1 MNKRKVI
8 GIMFVAAAVLIA
20 VISFK
25 KVMTKDNETAE
36 PTTTMEETSAV
47 YETTVTAA
55 ETTQEVTYETVTID
69 RYHDEHVNEHEI
81 KIKSP
86 SDDILALVDNDD
98 DGFRK
103 EIMTFVNG
111 YGYGDADMAEFTGDV
126 EMNTTEHL
134 VSLTYYLKWNRKD
147 IKYFYLK
154 YNKKT
159 KEWSSKQA

>member
-1 MNKRKVI
+1 
-8 GIMFVAAAVLIA
+8 
-20 VISFK
+20 
-25 KVMTKDNETAE
+25 
-36 PTTTMEETSAV
+36 
-47 YETTVTAA
+47 
-55 ETTQEVTYETVTID
+55 
-69 RYHDEHVNEHEI
+69 
-81 KIKSP
+81 
-86 SDDILALVDNDD
+86 
-98 DGFRK
+98 
-103 EIMTFVNG
+103 MTFVNG